1 MNLQLQIYVDTSGSP
16 LVEVPIYERLDLFD
30 FEAVELTSTIQDAQ
44 DIGEVFTDFSQTFKV
59 PASKR
64 NNKVFTHFY
73 QSDLNTGFDSRIK
86 QRAKLELGGI
96 SFRNGFISLTE
107 SNVKNGN
114 AESYSITFY
123 GAIVSLKE
131 IIGDDELKS
140 LIGLDKFNHEYN
152 LDNVWDGFR
161 IGLGLNSSNEM
172 VFSGDRDIIYP
183 SISFQNDW
191 YYSTS
196 DPIGTKDDFNQ
207 GESKNLRI
215 DSNTLGQYGIEFNE
229 LKPAIKVKR
238 IIEAIELTYSTIQF
252 GGGFF
257 ESSDF
262 GELYLLLNK
271 NEGSIKNEGVLF
283 ESIVNNFTVGQDN
296 VTDTRILTPSTLQLY
311 GQDVGFEYLEFT
323 LTLNT
328 LSSLEYNA
336 IITKNGNEI
345 YRGPLTGTQTI
356 DVASYLDSV
365 TLNPFLGDF
374 NIYISAETSITF
386 SSIDWFVKTKYTV
399 SGSSLTS
406 TKTWSTG
413 ITPFSNSFDIEVPR
427 QMPKM
432 KTLDFLRGLFKM
444 FNLTAYYQNGI
455 IVVDTLDDFYS
466 DGDTIDLTKSL
477 DNGEINVKRSKLY
490 SDINF
495 QFAEPKTFGVINQNE
510 QNQDNFG
517 NLEFQT
523 LPDGKNSSLAFDG
536 TKYEIKLPFEKGF
549 FERMNDQDA
558 ATFTLTDFSNGWI
571 VDKNQET
578 TDIAPMLFYN
588 VPTIIDSNTWK
599 FGFVGKSNYITTF
612 NRGSNSNL
620 GASKSLQFGS
630 EIDEY
635 TGNINA
641 NSLFAI
647 GYQNYVTNLFS
658 INTRI
663 LSAEFYLGLD
673 VLTQYKLNDKIRLK
687 GKDYR
692 INSIKS
698 NLNTGKSTLELITS
712 YD

>member
-86 QRAKLELGGI
+86 QRAKLELGGVP
-96 SFRNGFISLTE
+96 FRNGFLSLTE
-107 SNVKNGN
+107 SNVKNGK

-131 IIGDDELKS
+131 IVGDDELKS
-140 LIGLDKFNHEYN
+140 LAGLDKFNHEYN

-161 IGLGLNSSNEM
+161 IGLGLNASNEM
-172 VFSGDRDIIYP
+172 VFSGDRDIVYP
-183 SISFQNDW
+183 SISFENEW

-196 DPIGTKDDFNQ
+196 DPVGTENVFRQ
-207 GESKNLRI
+207 GVSKNLRI
-215 DSNTLGQYGIEFNE
+215 DSTTLGQYGVNYTE

-238 IIEAIELTYSTIQF
+238 IIEAIEQTYSTIQF

-262 GELYLLLNK
+262 GELYFLLNK
-271 NEGSIKNEGVLF
+271 NKGDVQNLNDLNESLIDGF
-283 ESIVNNFTVGQDN
+283 TQESLDSG
-296 VTDTRILTPSTLQLY
+296 
-311 GQDVGFEYLEFT
+311 T
-323 LTLNT
+323 LTEMISESTIEATGVDDNYVKFDLAFT
-328 LSSLEYNA
+328 TTSTDDYTV
-336 IITKNGNEI
+336 IIINNGNEI
-345 YRGPLTGTQTI
+345 YREPANGSAIISLTNIGGRYTAYI
-356 DVASYLDSV
+356 ASD
-365 TLNPFLGDF
+365 T
-374 NIYISAETSITF
+374 AITF
-386 SSIDWFVKTKYTV
+386 SRIEWDIRYE
-399 SGSSLTS
+399 LTNLEPPQINS
-406 TKTWSTG
+406 KVYNTG
-413 ITPFSNSFDIEVPR
+413 QEDFTNTFIFNIPR

-477 DNGEINVKRSKLY
+477 DNGEITVKRSKLY

-549 FERMNDQDA
+549 FERVNDQDA

-620 GASKSLQFGS
+620 GASKSLQFGA
-630 EIDEY
+630 EVDEY
-635 TGNINA
+635 TGNVNA

-663 LSAEFYLGLD
+663 LSAEFYLSLD

>member
-86 QRAKLELGGI
+86 QRAKLELGGVP
-96 SFRNGFISLTE
+96 FRNGFLSLTE
-107 SNVKNGN
+107 SNVKNGK
-114 AESYSITFY
+114 AESYSVTFY

-140 LIGLDKFNHEYN
+140 LAGLDKFNHEYN

-161 IGLGLNSSNEM
+161 IGLGLNASNEM

-183 SISFQNDW
+183 SISFENDW

-196 DPIGTKDDFNQ
+196 EPVGTEDDFRQ
-207 GESKNLRI
+207 GVSKNLRI
-215 DSNTLGQYGIEFNE
+215 DSTTLGQYGIEFNE

-238 IIEAIELTYSTIQF
+238 IIEAIEQTYSTIEF

-257 ESSDF
+257 DSSDF
-262 GELYLLLNK
+262 GELYFLLNK
-271 NEGSIKNEGVLF
+271 NKGDVQNLNDINESLVDGFAVA
-283 ESIVNNFTVGQDN
+283 S
-296 VTDTRILTPSTLQLY
+296 DTGTFSEMIDSSTLVLSGTAFRY
-311 GQDVGFEYLEFT
+311 INVN
-323 LTLNT
+323 LTVET
-328 LSSLEYNA
+328 ASTEDYV
-336 IITKNGNEI
+336 IIIINDGNEI
-345 YRGPLTGTQTI
+345 YRE
-356 DVASYLDSV
+356 
-365 TLNPFLGDF
+365 TLNA
-374 NIYISAETSITF
+374 NNTIYLSQIQSSRNGRYTVYVGASTSITF
-386 SSIDWFVKTKYTV
+386 TKMEWDVYYEIFDTNFPTINSKTY
-399 SGSSLTS
+399 G
-406 TKTWSTG
+406 TG
-413 ITPFSNSFDIEVPR
+413 QENFTNAFTFNIPR

-444 FNLTAYYQNGI
+444 FNLTAYYENGV

-466 DGDTIDLTKSL
+466 GGDTIDLTKSL
-477 DNGEINVKRSKLY
+477 DNGEITVKRSKLY

-549 FERMNDQDA
+549 FERVNDQDA

-620 GASKSLQFGS
+620 GASKSLQFGA
-630 EIDEY
+630 EVDEY
-635 TGNINA
+635 TGNVNS

-647 GYQNYVTNLFS
+647 CYQNYVTNLFS

-663 LSAEFYLGLD
+663 LSAEFYLSLD

>member
-86 QRAKLELGGI
+86 QRAKLELGGVP
-96 SFRNGFISLTE
+96 FRNGFVSLTE
-107 SNVKNGN
+107 SNVKNGK

-140 LIGLDKFNHEYN
+140 LADLDKFNHEYTK
-152 LDNVWDGFR
+152 DNVWGGFSL
-161 IGLGLNSSNEM
+161 GLGLNSSDEIVN
-172 VFSGDRDIIYP
+172 SSDRDIVYP
-183 SISFQNDW
+183 AISFLNKW

-196 DPIGTKDDFNQ
+196 DPIGPGQVFNQ
-207 GESKNLRI
+207 GLQKNLRVD
-215 DSNTLGQYGIEFNE
+215 DSTKSQYGIKFTE

-238 IIEAIELTYSTIQF
+238 IIEAIEQAYTTIQF
-252 GGGFF
+252 SDDFF
-257 ESSDF
+257 GSADF
-262 GELYLLLNK
+262 DDLYLLLSSKKGEIQGEDN
-271 NEGSIKNEGVLF
+271 
-283 ESIVNNFTVGQDN
+283 TVFQKTYQLTGDNADLYQITGTDLRPLITNSRDFNASSYVITVN
-296 VTDTRILTPSTLQLY
+296 VTDVSPTNKEYDVEVYSGTTLLSGRLANTGNLSFDLNLESQNLKVWDDISIKITNSTGGIGY
-311 GQDVGFEYLEFT
+311 KINVDVLEE
-323 LTLNT
+323 N
-328 LSSLEYNA
+328 
-336 IITKNGNEI
+336 
-345 YRGPLTGTQTI
+345 
-356 DVASYLDSV
+356 
-365 TLNPFLGDF
+365 
-374 NIYISAETSITF
+374 
-386 SSIDWFVKTKYTV
+386 V
-399 SGSSLTS
+399 SGNSTCNYAILVTQSLLDEIV
-406 TKTWSTG
+406 
-413 ITPFSNSFDIEVPR
+413 ITQQVP
-427 QMPKM
+427 KI
-432 KTLDFLRGLFKM
+432 KILEFLRGLFKM
-444 FNLTAYYQNGI
+444 FNLTAYYSNGVI
-455 IVVDTLDDFYS
+455 IVDTLDNFYS
-466 DGDTIDLTKSL
+466 SGDLIDLTKSL
-477 DNGEINVKRSKLY
+477 DNGDITVKRSKLY

-523 LPDGKNSSLAFDG
+523 LPDGRNRSLVFDG

-571 VDKNQET
+571 VDKDQNE

-588 VPTIIDSNTWK
+588 VPTTINTTDWK
-599 FGFVGKSNYITTF
+599 FGFVDQNSYITQF
-612 NRGSNSNL
+612 NRASNSNAT
-620 GASKSLQFGS
+620 ASKSLHFG
-630 EIDEY
+630 EEFDEY
-635 TGNINA
+635 TGNINT

-663 LSAEFYLGLD
+663 LSAEFYLSLD

>member
-86 QRAKLELGGI
+86 QRAKLELGGVP
-96 SFRNGFISLTE
+96 FRNGFLSLTE
-107 SNVKNGN
+107 SNVKNGK

-140 LIGLDKFNHEYN
+140 LSDLDKFNHEYTK
-152 LDNVWDGFR
+152 DNVWGGFSL
-161 IGLGLNSSNEM
+161 GLGLNSSDEIVN
-172 VFSGDRDIIYP
+172 SSDRDIVYP
-183 SISFQNDW
+183 AISFLNKW

-196 DPIGTKDDFNQ
+196 DPIGSEQVFNQ
-207 GESKNLRI
+207 GVSKNLRVD
-215 DSNTLGQYGIEFNE
+215 DSTKSQYGIKFTE
-229 LKPAIKVKR
+229 LKPAIKIKR
-238 IIEAIELTYSTIQF
+238 IIEAIEQAYTTIQF
-252 GGGFF
+252 SDDFF
-257 ESSDF
+257 GSADF
-262 GELYLLLNK
+262 DDLYLLLSSK
-271 NEGSIKNEGVLF
+271 KGEIQGEDS
-283 ESIVNNFTVGQDN
+283 TVFQKTYQLTGDNADLYQITGTDLRPLITNSRDFNASSYVITVN
-296 VTDTRILTPSTLQLY
+296 VTDVSPTNKEYDVEVYSGTTLLSGRLANTGNLSFDLNLESQNLKVWDDISIKITNSTGGIGY
-311 GQDVGFEYLEFT
+311 KINVDVLEE
-323 LTLNT
+323 N
-328 LSSLEYNA
+328 
-336 IITKNGNEI
+336 
-345 YRGPLTGTQTI
+345 
-356 DVASYLDSV
+356 
-365 TLNPFLGDF
+365 
-374 NIYISAETSITF
+374 
-386 SSIDWFVKTKYTV
+386 V
-399 SGSSLTS
+399 SGNSTCNYAILVTQSLLDEIV
-406 TKTWSTG
+406 
-413 ITPFSNSFDIEVPR
+413 ITQQVP
-427 QMPKM
+427 KI
-432 KTLDFLRGLFKM
+432 KILEFLRGLFKM
-444 FNLTAYYQNGI
+444 FNLTAYYSNGVI
-455 IVVDTLDDFYS
+455 IVDTLDNFYS
-466 DGDTIDLTKSL
+466 SGDLIDLTKSL
-477 DNGEINVKRSKLY
+477 DNGDITVKRSKLY

-523 LPDGKNSSLAFDG
+523 LPDGRNRSLVFDG

-571 VDKNQET
+571 VDKDQNE

-588 VPTIIDSNTWK
+588 VPTNIDTVDWK
-599 FGFVGKSNYITTF
+599 FGFVDQNSYITQF
-612 NRGSNSNL
+612 NRASNSNPT
-620 GASKSLQFGS
+620 ASKSLHFG
-630 EIDEY
+630 EEFDEY
-635 TGNINA
+635 TGNINT

-663 LSAEFYLGLD
+663 LSAEFYLSLD

>member
-16 LVEVPIYERLDLFD
+16 LIEVPIYERLDLFD

-73 QSDLNTGFDSRIK
+73 QSDLNSGFDSRIK

-107 SNVKNGN
+107 SNVKNGK

-140 LIGLDKFNHEYN
+140 LAGLDKFNHEYN
-152 LDNVWDGFR
+152 VDNVWDGFSV
-161 IGLGLNSSNEM
+161 GLGLNSSDEI
-172 VFSGDRDIIYP
+172 VLSSDRDIIYP
-183 SISFQNDW
+183 SVSFQNKW

-196 DPIGTKDDFNQ
+196 DPVGDEENFKQ
-207 GESKNLRI
+207 GVSKNLRI
-215 DSNTLGQYGIEFNE
+215 DSTTQGQYGVKFNE

-238 IIEAIELTYSTIQF
+238 MIEAIELTYSSISF

-257 ESSDF
+257 GSTDFNDLYFLINKNKGDVENLNDVNESLVDGFTPQSDS
-262 GELYLLLNK
+262 GTLSAIIDSSTLLLSGIDFRYIN
-271 NEGSIKNEGVLF
+271 
-283 ESIVNNFTVGQDN
+283 VNLTVETIS
-296 VTDTRILTPSTLQLY
+296 TDYT
-311 GQDVGFEYLEFT
+311 
-323 LTLNT
+323 
-328 LSSLEYNA
+328 
-336 IITKNGNEI
+336 IIIINDGNEI
-345 YRGPLTGTQTI
+345 YREKLSTDNTI
-356 DVASYLDSV
+356 YLSNIQNRGGRYNVYVAAS
-365 TLNPFLGDF
+365 T
-374 NIYISAETSITF
+374 AITF
-386 SSIDWFVKTKYTV
+386 SKIEWDVRYEPTDSTPPNIKRKSYNIT
-399 SGSSLTS
+399 GSE
-406 TKTWSTG
+406 
-413 ITPFSNSFDIEVPR
+413 SFTNTFTFNVPR

-466 DGDTIDLTKSL
+466 DGDTIDLSKSL
-477 DNGEINVKRSKLY
+477 DNGDINVKRSKLY

-495 QFAEPKTFGVINQNE
+495 SFSEPKTFGVINQNE

-523 LPDGKNSSLAFDG
+523 LPDGKNNSLAFDG

-558 ATFTLTDFSNGWI
+558 STLTLTDFSSGWV
-571 VDKNQET
+571 VDKDQNE
-578 TDIAPMLFYN
+578 TDIAPMLLYN
-588 VPTIIDSNTWK
+588 VPTTIDDTTWK
-599 FGFVGKSNYITTF
+599 FGFVGKNQYITTF
-612 NRGSNSNL
+612 NRGSNSDV
-620 GASKSLQFGS
+620 GATKSLHFG
-630 EIDEY
+630 EEFDEY

-663 LSAEFYLGLD
+663 LSAEFYLSLD
-673 VLTQYKLNDKIRLK
+673 VLTQYKLNDNIVLK
-687 GKDYR
+687 GKNYR

>member
-73 QSDLNTGFDSRIK
+73 QSDLNSGFDSRIK

-107 SNVKNGN
+107 SNVKNGK

-140 LIGLDKFNHEYN
+140 LAGLDKFNHEYN
-152 LDNVWDGFR
+152 VDNVWDGFSV
-161 IGLGLNSSNEM
+161 GLGLNSSDEI
-172 VFSGDRDIIYP
+172 VLSSDRDIIYP
-183 SISFQNDW
+183 SVSFQNKW

-196 DPIGTKDDFNQ
+196 DPVGDEENFKQ
-207 GESKNLRI
+207 GVSKNLRI
-215 DSNTLGQYGIEFNE
+215 DSTTQGQYGVKFNE

-238 IIEAIELTYSTIQF
+238 MIEAIELTYSSISF

-257 ESSDF
+257 GSTDFDDLYFLINKNKGDVENLNDVNESLVDGFTPQSDS
-262 GELYLLLNK
+262 GTLSEMIDNSTLLLSGIDFRYIN
-271 NEGSIKNEGVLF
+271 
-283 ESIVNNFTVGQDN
+283 VNLTVETIS
-296 VTDTRILTPSTLQLY
+296 TDYT
-311 GQDVGFEYLEFT
+311 
-323 LTLNT
+323 
-328 LSSLEYNA
+328 
-336 IITKNGNEI
+336 IIIINDGNEI
-345 YRGPLTGTQTI
+345 YRETLSADNTIYLSNIQTSKNGRYTVY
-356 DVASYLDSV
+356 VAAS
-365 TLNPFLGDF
+365 T
-374 NIYISAETSITF
+374 AITF
-386 SSIDWFVKTKYTV
+386 SKIEWDVIYEPTDSTPPNINSKSYNIT
-399 SGSSLTS
+399 GSE
-406 TKTWSTG
+406 
-413 ITPFSNSFDIEVPR
+413 SFTNTFTFNVPR

-444 FNLTAYYQNGI
+444 FNLTAYYQNGV
-455 IVVDTLDDFYS
+455 IVIDTLDDFYS
-466 DGDTIDLTKSL
+466 DGDTIDLSKSL
-477 DNGEINVKRSKLY
+477 DNGDINVKRSKLY

-495 QFAEPKTFGVINQNE
+495 SFSEPKTFGVINQNE

-558 ATFTLTDFSNGWI
+558 STFTLTDFSSGWV
-571 VDKNQET
+571 VDKDQEPT
-578 TDIAPMLFYN
+578 NIAPMLLYN
-588 VPTIIDSNTWK
+588 VPTTIDDTTWK
-599 FGFVGKSNYITTF
+599 FGFVGKNQYITTF
-612 NRGSNSNL
+612 NRGSNSDV
-620 GASKSLQFGS
+620 GATKSLHFG
-630 EIDEY
+630 EEFDEY

-663 LSAEFYLGLD
+663 LSAEFYLSLD
-673 VLTQYKLNDKIRLK
+673 VLTQYKLNDNIVLK
-687 GKDYR
+687 GKNYR

>member
-1 MNLQLQIYVDTSGSP
+1 MNLQLQIYVDVSGSP

-86 QRAKLELGGI
+86 QRAKLELGGVP
-96 SFRNGFISLTE
+96 FRNGFLSLTE
-107 SNVKNGN
+107 SNVKNGK

-131 IIGDDELKS
+131 IVGDDELKS
-140 LIGLDKFNHEYN
+140 LAGLDKFNHEYN

-161 IGLGLNSSNEM
+161 IGLGLNSSNE
-172 VFSGDRDIIYP
+172 VVLSGDRDIVYP
-183 SISFQNDW
+183 SISFENDW

-196 DPIGTKDDFNQ
+196 DPIGEEDDFRQ
-207 GESKNLRI
+207 GVSKNLRI
-215 DSNTLGQYGIEFNE
+215 DSTTLGQYGVNYTE

-238 IIEAIELTYSTIQF
+238 IIEAIEQTYSTIQF

-262 GELYLLLNK
+262 SELYFLLNK
-271 NEGSIKNEGVLF
+271 NKGDVQNLNDVNESLVDG
-283 ESIVNNFTVGQDN
+283 FTAQSDAGTLTEMIDN
-296 VTDTRILTPSTLQLY
+296 STLVLSGY
-311 GQDVGFEYLEFT
+311 DFRYIYLK
-323 LTLNT
+323 LNVET
-328 LSSLEYNA
+328 ASTEDYT
-336 IITKNGNEI
+336 IIIINDGNEV
-345 YRGPLTGTQTI
+345 YREILSENNSIPLSNRSGRYNVY
-356 DVASYLDSV
+356 VASATAITFTKLEWDVRYEPTDS
-365 TLNPFLGDF
+365 TPPTFNDKTYDTGSRSHFTNTFTF
-374 NIYISAETSITF
+374 NI
-386 SSIDWFVKTKYTV
+386 
-399 SGSSLTS
+399 
-406 TKTWSTG
+406 
-413 ITPFSNSFDIEVPR
+413 PR

-495 QFAEPKTFGVINQNE
+495 EFSEPKTFGVINQNE

-558 ATFTLTDFSNGWI
+558 STFTLTDFSNGWI

-588 VPTIIDSNTWK
+588 VPTVIDTSTWK
-599 FGFVGKSNYITTF
+599 FGFVGKNQFILQF

-620 GASKSLQFGS
+620 SASKSLQFGS
-630 EIDEY
+630 EVDEY
-635 TGNINA
+635 TGNVNA

-663 LSAEFYLGLD
+663 LSAEFYLSLD